1 MNRFIEH
8 QMLNTFK
15 EFRGDCHMY
24 FKKYNDPEEA
34 RANLPHLLKQSR
46 TNKAA
51 RQNHNNGFSRFYNDS
66 TSLLSK
72 EDIWSTVW
80 SCFRDHQMLELQFQP
95 TLEGSQP
102 LFGDEI
108 CETVLDRRS
117 SYSKGLGWGPKPKS
131 FKTTGVSRS
140 TTSCP
145 QSTIELQ
152 LQVKFDQAMQQIEEQ
167 TRNHKPLVSEAERIQ
182 KLIEDMTR
190 DPRYRM
196 TYEAR

>member
-1 MNRFIEH
+1 
-8 QMLNTFK
+8 MLNTFK

-34 RANLPHLLKQSR
+34 RANLPHLLRIFGQPCGVVSE
-46 TNKAA
+46 TFVSQAA
-51 RQNHNNGFSRFYNDS
+51 
-66 TSLLSK
+66 
-72 EDIWSTVW
+72 EDEY
-80 SCFRDHQMLELQFQP
+80 HQMLELQFQP

-190 DPRYRM
+190 VQ
-196 TYEAR
+196 